1 MFCLYPPLQ
10 AVPSGTW
17 LCPLCD
23 QVSSVTTYSSVVV
36 PFPLLQKLLVAKL
49 KVLLFEAETAKLRFE
64 TSKDRLRKK
73 VDR

>member
-1 MFCLYPPLQ
+1 MFCLYPPLH

-23 QVSSVTTYSSVVV
+23 QVSAIRTHSHVVV
-36 PFPLLQKLLVAKL
+36 PLPILQKLLVAKL
-49 KVLLFEAETAKLRFE
+49 KVLLFEAKAAELRFK